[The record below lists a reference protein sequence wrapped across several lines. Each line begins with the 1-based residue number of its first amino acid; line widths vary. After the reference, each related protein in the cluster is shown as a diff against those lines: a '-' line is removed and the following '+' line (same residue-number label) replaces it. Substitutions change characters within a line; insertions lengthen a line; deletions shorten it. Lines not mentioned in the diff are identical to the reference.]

1 VIDLIVG
8 CPTRNRTWI
17 LPKWK
22 EYVEAAIPENF
33 HLSYVFVVGDDDQKT
48 IDLLSTWKSTK
59 IIKVAENE
67 IPEERSW
74 GDKNRFHHMAY
85 LRNVMLEYVRTQN
98 PDLFLSLDSDILINS
113 ETICNLY
120 ETVVQ
125 CNADAVGGLTYFDQ
139 MDKKITNVG
148 SWNNKAD
155 KTGFRRVVSDGVFK
169 VDIIMG
175 IKMMTESAYN
185 VDYQYHNNG
194 EDLGWAVAVK
204 DLNIFF
210 DGRAA
215 SKHVMHKDWLDRK
228 DVRVGY

>member
-85 LRNVMLEYVRTQN
+85 L
-98 PDLFLSLDSDILINS
+98 I
-113 ETICNLY
+113 
-120 ETVVQ
+120 
-125 CNADAVGGLTYFDQ
+125 
-139 MDKKITNVG
+139 
-148 SWNNKAD
+148 
-155 KTGFRRVVSDGVFK
+155 
-169 VDIIMG
+169 
-175 IKMMTESAYN
+175 
-185 VDYQYHNNG
+185 
-194 EDLGWAVAVK
+194 
-204 DLNIFF
+204 
-210 DGRAA
+210 
-215 SKHVMHKDWLDRK
+215 
-228 DVRVGY
+228 